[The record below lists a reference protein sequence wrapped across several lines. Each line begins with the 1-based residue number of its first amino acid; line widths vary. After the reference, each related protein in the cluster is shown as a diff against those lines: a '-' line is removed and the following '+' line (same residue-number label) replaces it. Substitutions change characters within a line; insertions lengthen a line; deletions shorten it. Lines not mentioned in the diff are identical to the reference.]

1 MNTLS
6 LLRAFVPSC
15 LRDCECDNWSPCVS
29 NKVALIT
36 GAADGIG
43 AATAELFA
51 EHGASVV
58 IGDIDDKG
66 GAEVRDRILAAG
78 GQAVFVHADISR
90 PADAASLATAAEIA
104 FGRLDILVNNAA
116 TFVLKGIDATPED
129 WHRSLDVNVI
139 GTSMVTRAAVQVM
152 RRGGGGAIVNLAS
165 ISSFVAQP
173 QFVTYSATKAAILQM
188 TRNLALD
195 LAPDGIRVNCVCPG
209 TILTRASRDH
219 MERVGMSLDDFIA
232 AEASKHLLNRIGS
245 PREVAQ
251 AILFLASDDASFI
264 TGTHLMV
271 DGGYTAI

>member
-1 MNTLS
+1 MRLT
-6 LLRAFVPSC
+6 
-15 LRDCECDNWSPCVS
+15 

-51 EHGASVV
+51 EHGAAVV
-58 IGDIDDKG
+58 IGDIDDRG
-66 GAEVRDRILAAG
+66 GTDVRDRIIAG
-78 GQAVFVHADISR
+78 GGKAVFVHADIAN
-90 PADAASLATAAEIA
+90 PTDAASLASAADIT

-139 GTSMVTRAAVQVM
+139 GTALVTRAAVELM
-152 RRGGGGAIVNLAS
+152 RRSGGGAIVNLAS

-195 LAPDGIRVNCVCPG
+195 LAPDSIRVNCVCPG

-219 MERVGMSLDDFIA
+219 MARVGMSLDDFVA
-232 AEASKHLLNRIGS
+232 AEGPKHLLNRVGT
-245 PREVAQ
+245 PREVAH

-271 DGGYTAI
+271 DGGYTAV

>member
-1 MNTLS
+1 MRL
-6 LLRAFVPSC
+6 P
-15 LRDCECDNWSPCVS
+15 D
-29 NKVALIT
+29 KVALVT
-36 GAADGIG
+36 GGADGIG
-43 AATAELFA
+43 AATAELLA

-58 IGDIDDKG
+58 IGDIDDRG
-66 GAEVRDRILAAG
+66 GAEVRDRIIAAG
-78 GQAVFVHADISR
+78 GKAVFVHADISR
-90 PADAASLATAAEIA
+90 PGDAGSLVTSAEIT

-116 TFVLKGIDATPED
+116 AFVLKGIEATPED

-139 GTSMVTRAAVQVM
+139 GTAMVTRAAVSLM
-152 RRGGGGAIVNLAS
+152 RKGGGGAIVNLAS

-173 QFVTYSATKAAILQM
+173 AFVTYSATKAAILQM

-219 MERVGMSLDDFIA
+219 MERVGMTLDDFVA
-232 AEASKHLLNRIGS
+232 AEAPKHLLNRVGT
-245 PREVAQ
+245 PREVAN

-271 DGGYTAI
+271 DGGYTAV

>member
-1 MNTLS
+1 MRL
-6 LLRAFVPSC
+6 
-15 LRDCECDNWSPCVS
+15 S

-51 EHGASVV
+51 EQGASVV
-58 IGDIDDKG
+58 IGDIDDRG
-66 GAEVRDRILAAG
+66 GTEVRDRIVAAG
-78 GQAVFVHADISR
+78 GKAVFVHADISK
-90 PADAASLATAAEIA
+90 PEDAASLASAAEIT
-104 FGRLDILVNNAA
+104 FGRLDVVVNNAA
-116 TFVLKGIDATPED
+116 TFVLKGVDATPED
-129 WHRSLDVNVI
+129 WRRSLDVNVI
-139 GTSMVTRAAVQVM
+139 GTALVTREAVQVM
-152 RRGGGGAIVNLAS
+152 RRSGGGAIVNLAS
-165 ISSFVAQP
+165 ISSFIAQP

-219 MERVGMSLDDFIA
+219 MERVGMSLDEFIA
-232 AEASKHLLNRIGS
+232 AEAPKHLLNRVGT
-245 PREVAQ
+245 PREVAH

-271 DGGYTAI
+271 DGGYTAV

>member
-1 MNTLS
+1 MRL
-6 LLRAFVPSC
+6 P
-15 LRDCECDNWSPCVS
+15 
-29 NKVALIT
+29 NKVALVT
-36 GAADGIG
+36 GGADGIG
-43 AATAELFA
+43 AATAELLA

-58 IGDIDDKG
+58 IGDIDDCG
-66 GAEVRDRILAAG
+66 GAEVRDRIIAAG
-78 GQAVFVHADISR
+78 GKAVFVHADIAK
-90 PADAASLATAAEIA
+90 PADAASLATAAEIT

-139 GTSMVTRAAVQVM
+139 GTAMATRAAVQLM

-173 QFVTYSATKAAILQM
+173 AFVTYSATKAAILQM

-209 TILTRASRDH
+209 TILTRASRVH
-219 MERVGMSLDDFIA
+219 MERVGMSLDDFVA
-232 AEASKHLLNRIGS
+232 AEAPKHLLNRVGT
-245 PREVAQ
+245 PREVAH

-271 DGGYTAI
+271 DGGYTTV

>member
-1 MNTLS
+1 MRLT
-6 LLRAFVPSC
+6 
-15 LRDCECDNWSPCVS
+15 D
-29 NKVALIT
+29 KVALVT

-66 GAEVRDRILAAG
+66 GAEVRDRIIAAG
-78 GQAVFVHADISR
+78 GKAVFVHADIAR
-90 PADAASLATAAEIA
+90 PADAASLATAAEIS

-116 TFVLKGIDATPED
+116 TFVLKGIEATPED

-139 GTSMVTRAAVQVM
+139 GTSMVTQAAVQLM
-152 RRGGGGAIVNLAS
+152 RRSGGGAIVNLAS

-219 MERVGMSLDDFIA
+219 MERVGLSLDDFIA
-232 AEASKHLLNRIGS
+232 AEAPKHLLNRIGS

>member
-1 MNTLS
+1 MRL
-6 LLRAFVPSC
+6 A
-15 LRDCECDNWSPCVS
+15 
-29 NKVALIT
+29 NKVALVT

-51 EHGASVV
+51 AEGAAV
-58 IGDIDDKG
+58 ILGDVDEAG
-66 GAEVRDRILAAG
+66 GTAVRDRIAAAG
-78 GQAVFVHADISR
+78 GRARFVKADISS
-90 PADAASLATAAEIA
+90 PPDAAALTAAAEEA

-116 TFVLKGIDATPED
+116 TFVLKGIDASLAD

-139 GTSMVTRAAVQVM
+139 GTALVTQAAAEAM
-152 RRGGGGAIVNLAS
+152 RRSGGGAIVNLAS

-173 QFVTYSATKAAILQM
+173 LFVTYSATKAAILQM

-195 LAPDGIRVNCVCPG
+195 LAPHGIRVNCVCPG

-219 MERVGMSLDDFIA
+219 MARVGMSLGEFVA
-232 AEASKHLLNRIGS
+232 AEAPKHLLNRIGE
-245 PREVAQ
+245 PVEVAR

-271 DGGYTAI
+271 DGGYTAV

>member
-1 MNTLS
+1 MRL
-6 LLRAFVPSC
+6 
-15 LRDCECDNWSPCVS
+15 S
-29 NKVALIT
+29 NKVAL
-36 GAADGIG
+36 
-43 AATAELFA
+43 
-51 EHGASVV
+51 V
-58 IGDIDDKG
+58 IGDIDDRG
-66 GAEVRDRILAAG
+66 GAEVCDRIVAAG
-78 GQAVFVHADISR
+78 CKAVFVHADIAR
-90 PADAASLATAAEIA
+90 PADAASLATAAEIS

-116 TFVLKGIDATPED
+116 TFVLKGIEATPED
-129 WHRSLDVNVI
+129 WQRSLDVNVI
-139 GTSMVTRAAVQVM
+139 GTSMVTQAAVQLM

-173 QFVTYSATKAAILQM
+173 QFVTYSANKAAILQM

-219 MERVGMSLDDFIA
+219 MERVGLSLDDFIA
-232 AEASKHLLNRIGS
+232 AEAPKHLLNRIGS

>member
-1 MNTLS
+1 MRLS
-6 LLRAFVPSC
+6 H
-15 LRDCECDNWSPCVS
+15 
-29 NKVALIT
+29 KVAIVT

-51 EHGASVV
+51 EHGAAVV
-58 IGDIDDKG
+58 VGDIDDTG
-66 GAEVRDRILAAG
+66 GADVRDRILAAG
-78 GQAVFVHADISR
+78 GKAIFVHADISK
-90 PADAASLATAAEIA
+90 PVEAASLAQAAETT
-104 FGRLDILVNNAA
+104 FGRLDVLVNNAA
-116 TFVLKGIDATPED
+116 TFVLKGIDATPDD

-139 GTSMVTRAAVQVM
+139 GTALVTREAAQLM
-152 RRGGGGAIVNLAS
+152 RRSGGGAIVNLAS

-232 AEASKHLLNRIGS
+232 AEAPKHLLNRVGT
-245 PREVAQ
+245 PREVAH
-251 AILFLASDDASFI
+251 AILFLASDEASFI

-271 DGGYTAI
+271 DGGYTVV

>member
-1 MNTLS
+1 MRL
-6 LLRAFVPSC
+6 V
-15 LRDCECDNWSPCVS
+15 
-29 NKVALIT
+29 NKVALVT
-36 GAADGIG
+36 GGADGIG

-58 IGDIDDKG
+58 VADIDDKG
-66 GAEVRDRILAAG
+66 GADVRDRILAAG
-78 GQAVFVHADISR
+78 GKAVFVHADIAR
-90 PADAASLATAAEIA
+90 PADAASLAQAAEIA

-116 TFVLKGIDATPED
+116 TFVLKGIEASPED
-129 WHRSLDVNVI
+129 WRQSLDVNVV
-139 GTSMVTRAAVQVM
+139 GTAMVTQAAVQLM

-173 QFVTYSATKAAILQM
+173 LFVTYSATKAAILQM

-219 MERVGMSLDDFIA
+219 MDRVGMSLDEFLA
-232 AEASKHLLNRIGS
+232 AEAPKHLLNRVGTS
-245 PREVAQ
+245 REVAQ

>member
-1 MNTLS
+1 MRL
-6 LLRAFVPSC
+6 
-15 LRDCECDNWSPCVS
+15 S
-29 NKVALIT
+29 NKVALVT

-43 AATAELFA
+43 AATAELLA

-58 IGDIDDKG
+58 IGDIDDRG
-66 GAEVRDRILAAG
+66 GAQVRDRIVAAG
-78 GQAVFVHADISR
+78 GKAVFVHADIAK
-90 PADAASLATAAEIA
+90 PDDAASLATSAEIT

-116 TFVLKGIDATPED
+116 TFVLKGVDATPED

-139 GTSMVTRAAVQVM
+139 GTAMVTRAAVQVM
-152 RRGGGGAIVNLAS
+152 RRSGGGAIVNLAS

-173 QFVTYSATKAAILQM
+173 DFVTYSATKAAILQM

-195 LAPDGIRVNCVCPG
+195 LAADGIRVNCVCPG

-232 AEASKHLLNRIGS
+232 AEAPKHLLNRVGT
-245 PREVAQ
+245 PREVAH

-271 DGGYTAI
+271 DGGYTAV

>member
-1 MNTLS
+1 MRLT
-6 LLRAFVPSC
+6 
-15 LRDCECDNWSPCVS
+15 

-51 EHGASVV
+51 EHGAAIVM
-58 IGDIDDKG
+58 GDIDDRG
-66 GAEVRDRILAAG
+66 GAEVRDRIVASG
-78 GQAVFVHADISR
+78 GKAVFVHADISK
-90 PADAASLATAAEIA
+90 PADAASLASAAETT
-104 FGRLDILVNNAA
+104 FGRLDLLVNNAA
-116 TFVLKGIDATPED
+116 TFVLKGIDASPED

-139 GTSMVTRAAVQVM
+139 GTALVTREAVQMM

-173 QFVTYSATKAAILQM
+173 QFVTYSTTKAAILQM

-219 MERVGMSLDDFIA
+219 MERVGLSLDDFIA
-232 AEASKHLLNRIGS
+232 TEAPKHLLNRVGT
-245 PREVAQ
+245 PREVAH

-271 DGGYTAI
+271 DGGYTAV

>member
-1 MNTLS
+1 MVAMR
-6 LLRAFVPSC
+6 LR
-15 LRDCECDNWSPCVS
+15 
-29 NKVALIT
+29 NKVALVT

-66 GAEVRDRILAAG
+66 GAEVRDRIVAAG
-78 GQAVFVHADISR
+78 GKAVFVHADISR
-90 PADAASLATAAEIA
+90 PADAASLATAAEISVWPPRHPRQQRRDLRA
-104 FGRLDILVNNAA
+104 QG
-116 TFVLKGIDATPED
+116 
-129 WHRSLDVNVI
+129 HRSHARRLASQPRRQRHRHLD
-139 GTSMVTRAAVQVM
+139 GHAAAVQLM
-152 RRGGGGAIVNLAS
+152 RRSGGGAIVNLAS

-232 AEASKHLLNRIGS
+232 AEAPKHLLNRIGS
-245 PREVAQ
+245 PREVAH

>member
-1 MNTLS
+1 MRL
-6 LLRAFVPSC
+6 P
-15 LRDCECDNWSPCVS
+15 
-29 NKVALIT
+29 NKVALVT

-51 EHGASVV
+51 EHGAAVV

-66 GAEVRDRILAAG
+66 GAEVRDRIIAAG
-78 GQAVFVHADISR
+78 GKAVFVHADIAR
-90 PADAASLATAAEIA
+90 PADAASLATAAEIS

-116 TFVLKGIDATPED
+116 TFVLKGIEATPED

-139 GTSMVTRAAVQVM
+139 GTSMVTQAAVQLM
-152 RRGGGGAIVNLAS
+152 RRSGGGAIVNLAS

-219 MERVGMSLDDFIA
+219 MERVGLSLDDFIA
-232 AEASKHLLNRIGS
+232 AEAPKHLLNRIGS

>member
-1 MNTLS
+1 MRFS
-6 LLRAFVPSC
+6 H
-15 LRDCECDNWSPCVS
+15 
-29 NKVALIT
+29 KVALIT

-66 GAEVRDRILAAG
+66 GADVRDRIIAAG
-78 GQAVFVHADISR
+78 GKAVFVHADIAR
-90 PADAASLATAAEIA
+90 PADATALATAAEIS

-139 GTSMVTRAAVQVM
+139 GTSMVTQAAVQLM

-232 AEASKHLLNRIGS
+232 AEAPKHLLNRIGS

>member
-1 MNTLS
+1 M
-6 LLRAFVPSC
+6 RFAQ
-15 LRDCECDNWSPCVS
+15 
-29 NKVALIT
+29 KVALVT

-51 EHGASVV
+51 EHGAAVV
-58 IGDIDDKG
+58 IGDVDDKG
-66 GAEVRDRILAAG
+66 GAEVCNRIIAAG
-78 GQAVFVHADISR
+78 GKAVFVHADIAR
-90 PADAASLATAAEIA
+90 PADAASLATAAEIS

-116 TFVLKGIDATPED
+116 TFVLKGIEATPED

-139 GTSMVTRAAVQVM
+139 GTSMVTQAAVQLM
-152 RRGGGGAIVNLAS
+152 RRSGGGAIVNLAS

-219 MERVGMSLDDFIA
+219 LERVGLSLDDFIA
-232 AEASKHLLNRIGS
+232 AEAPKHLLNRIGS

>member
-1 MNTLS
+1 MRL
-6 LLRAFVPSC
+6 
-15 LRDCECDNWSPCVS
+15 S
-29 NKVALIT
+29 NKVALVT

-66 GAEVRDRILAAG
+66 GAEVRDRIIAAG
-78 GQAVFVHADISR
+78 GKAVFVHADIAR
-90 PADAASLATAAEIA
+90 PADAASLATAAEIS

-116 TFVLKGIDATPED
+116 TFVLKGIEATPED

-139 GTSMVTRAAVQVM
+139 GTSMVTQAAVQLM
-152 RRGGGGAIVNLAS
+152 RRSGGGAIVNLAS

-219 MERVGMSLDDFIA
+219 MERVGLSLDDFIA
-232 AEASKHLLNRIGS
+232 AEAPKHLLNRIGS